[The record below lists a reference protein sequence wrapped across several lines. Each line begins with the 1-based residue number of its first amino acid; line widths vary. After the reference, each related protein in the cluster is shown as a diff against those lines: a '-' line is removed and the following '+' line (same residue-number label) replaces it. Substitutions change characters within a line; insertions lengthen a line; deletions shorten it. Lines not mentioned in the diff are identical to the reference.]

1 MLAQLV
7 EFSLS
12 ELGHDSYNFHLMA
25 LNLGIAK
32 LFHFSDRETEK
43 PEKSTQPKI
52 SWLPNLVITLVVPF
66 LIC

>member
-25 LNLGIAK
+25 LNLGISK

-43 PEKSTQPKI
+43 PESTQPMI
-52 SWLPNLVITLVVPF
+52 SWLPNLVIALVVPF

>member
-32 LFHFSDRETEK
+32 FFHFSDRETEK
-43 PEKSTQPKI
+43 PERVHSQ
-52 SWLPNLVITLVVPF
+52 
-66 LIC
+66 